1 MATRKTKK
9 ELTPEEALQ
18 AEKERCIAS
27 FNNDYSLYRAPDPT
41 YHFNVGDVV
50 RYGSMVSSTVEEIHN
65 DGRCYLLKCIARNNN
80 YGKPYEYET
89 YRAVAWH
96 QIRPIKE
103 NDTNFATNQDIR
115 IYFNNSTIESLIHKH
130 YHFGIDMEPDYQRG
144 YVWEMCDKEA
154 LLDSIFENVDI
165 GKFVLIRL
173 DSEQWSTRDV
183 MYEILDGK
191 QRLSTLIEYYENRF
205 PYNGKYFNDLS
216 GLDRYTLMQH
226 TISVGEVDN
235 ANKKEVYNYFLMLN
249 KTGRPMAKEQ
259 IEKVEKLL
267 AES

>member
-1 MATRKTKK
+1 
-9 ELTPEEALQ
+9 
-18 AEKERCIAS
+18 
-27 FNNDYSLYRAPDPT
+27 
-41 YHFNVGDVV
+41 
-50 RYGSMVSSTVEEIHN
+50 
-65 DGRCYLLKCIARNNN
+65 
-80 YGKPYEYET
+80 
-89 YRAVAWH
+89 
-96 QIRPIKE
+96 
-103 NDTNFATNQDIR
+103 
-115 IYFNNSTIESLIHKH
+115 
-130 YHFGIDMEPDYQRG
+130 MEPDYQRG

-173 DSEQWSTRDV
+173 NSEQWSARNV

-205 PYNGKYFNDLS
+205 PYKGKYFNDLS
-216 GLDRYTLMQH
+216 GLDRYTFMQH

-235 ANKKEVYNYFLMLN
+235 AEKKDVYNYFLMLN